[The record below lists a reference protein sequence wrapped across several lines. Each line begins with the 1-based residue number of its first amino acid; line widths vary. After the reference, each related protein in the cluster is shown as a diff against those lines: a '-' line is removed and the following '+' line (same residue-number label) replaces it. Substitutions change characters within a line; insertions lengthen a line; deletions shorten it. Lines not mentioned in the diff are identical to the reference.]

1 MFLAPTAGPIGIQPM
16 GIQAIMINK
25 MASTALTVGDV
36 VCASFN
42 HTSAVY
48 PPDSTDPQSIT
59 NLRLSPFSCVVLA
72 DGDAATLNRGYF
84 GVVVGL
90 GQNSGAAGTEVLV
103 QFGGVVQAK
112 VLATTAAIVFG
123 ERLFLDDTAG
133 RLGNAAGSTTPDTTV
148 AISLGAVAIAAT
160 TMISVLMF
168 EGPMDGTVTAAS

>member
-25 MASTALTVGDV
+25 MTTSLTIGHV
-36 VCASFN
+36 VQTSFN

-48 PPDSTDPQSIT
+48 PPDSSDPQSIT

-90 GQNSGAAGTEVLV
+90 GQNGGAAGTEVLV
-103 QFGGVVQAK
+103 QFGGVALAK
-112 VLATTAAIVFG
+112 VNADTNAIVLG
-123 ERLFLDDTAG
+123 ERLFLADTVG
-133 RLGNAAGSTTPDTTV
+133 QLSNVGGSANPDTTV
-148 AISLGAVAIAAT
+148 AIALNAVTAAAT
-160 TMISVLMF
+160 TNISVLLF
-168 EGPMDGTVTAAS
+168 EGPMDGTATALT